1 MAKQTY
7 TVKGTHIITSRAWTD
22 EQLGEGTFNR
32 LSDKEQAPWGLKPLP
47 SGWYDVF
54 ALMRVME
61 PVCARLKISV
71 FDAFTDIATRNAR
84 DDLTTIYRA
93 FLRLAGARGLLNAT
107 PTLWRNYVAF
117 GTVEKLANQPGFHEA
132 IDRGI
137 PTPLLDWA
145 CACWN
150 GFIPTAVV
158 LAGGSNPELKIVDTG
173 PDTKAD
179 EPDLSYLHV
188 QLHYVP

>member
-7 TVKGTHIITSRAWTD
+7 TVKGTHIITSRSWVD
-22 EQLGEGTFNR
+22 EQLGEGYFAQR
-32 LSDKEQAPWGLKPLP
+32 SSDVRAPWGSKPLP
-47 SGWYDVF
+47 SAWYDVH
-54 ALMRVME
+54 ALMKVME
-61 PVCARLKISV
+61 PICEQLNISV
-71 FDAFTDIATRNAR
+71 FDAFSDIAARNAS

-117 GTVEKLANQPGFHEA
+117 GTVEKITNQPGLHEA
-132 IDRGI
+132 IGRGI

-150 GFIPTAVV
+150 GFIPTAVT
-158 LAGGSNPELKIVDTG
+158 LAGGSNPVLKIIETG
-173 PDTKAD
+173 PDTTAD
-179 EPDLSYLHV
+179 EPDMSFLHV